1 MHQRYQKGT
10 GPKGST
16 RRSAAAAK
24 PKRDKGAVSAGK
36 PSSKAKTAKATLK
49 QRYRDAMPATESYRR
64 MRRTWWIYLGI
75 ASVSLLASLAL
86 GWPPIGSFFG
96 ERALSVANSL
106 SFGALALIA
115 FSWYIDLRKLRPMI
129 KAWQAMSIKEREA
142 LVESERPALDT
153 KEQ

>member
-10 GPKGST
+10 GPKGTT

-24 PKRDKGAVSAGK
+24 PKRDKGAASVGK
-36 PSSKAKTAKATLK
+36 PASKAKTEKATLK
-49 QRYRDAMPATESYRR
+49 ARYRDAMPATLAYKR
-64 MRRTWWIYLGI
+64 MRRTWWVYLGV
-75 ASVSLLASLAL
+75 ASVSLVASLAL
-86 GWPPIGSFFG
+86 GWEPIGSYFG

-129 KAWQAMSIKEREA
+129 KAWQAMSVKEREA
-142 LVESERPALDT
+142 LVESERAALGD